1 MRKKILAANWKM
13 NLHLEESQQLFDRFN
28 QELPNRESL
37 SYVVFSPALFLHQLS
52 KVANKIAL
60 GAQNFFPSEK
70 GAFTGEISVSHLQD
84 ARVTDVLIGHSERR
98 MYFNESPEFL
108 KEKVDCA
115 LEHQLKVMFCCGESL
130 DIRDKNEHLN
140 FVKSQLEQSLLHLNE
155 KDFINCSI
163 AYEPIW
169 AIGTGMTANEEQIE
183 EMHCAI
189 RSWIEEKYSKS
200 VAESTSILYGGSCNG
215 SNAKSIFSCPNVDGG
230 LIGGASLKFESF
242 LEIAIHL

>member
-1 MRKKILAANWKM
+1 M